1 MRIIVMNLR
10 ISMSGR
16 VVVNYRAALG
26 CGINNIV
33 FMDLRI
39 SEDFVSGRVVVA
51 KISDEFLDTNAFVTE
66 SFESDD
72 RIIPKN
78 LKLSIL

>member
-1 MRIIVMNLR
+1 MNLR

-39 SEDFVSGRVVVA
+39 SEDFVSGR
-51 KISDEFLDTNAFVTE
+51 EFLDTNAFVTE
-66 SFESDD
+66 SFES
-72 RIIPKN
+72 
-78 LKLSIL
+78 

>member
-39 SEDFVSGRVVVA
+39 SEDFVSGR
-51 KISDEFLDTNAFVTE
+51 EFLDTNAFVTE
-66 SFESDD
+66 SFES
-72 RIIPKN
+72 
-78 LKLSIL
+78 